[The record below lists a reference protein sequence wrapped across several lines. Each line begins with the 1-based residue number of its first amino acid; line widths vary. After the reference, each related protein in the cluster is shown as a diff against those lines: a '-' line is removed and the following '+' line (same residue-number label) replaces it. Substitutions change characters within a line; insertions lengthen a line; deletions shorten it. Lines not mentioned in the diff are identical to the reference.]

1 MNTQGPEMRMKLSTI
16 FSWLFATAFCFSGAI
31 AVSPFSKYG
40 QIQTV
45 QTYSSNPFYNQNSPY
60 NQTMPQPIYATG
72 PSIQTSDCQ
81 SVLATLVA
89 QQCSMMNNCQSAR
102 LSDVRPAVMLQLSRM
117 PGGNYATACAGYI
130 DSAFDNYKKNFSYNI
145 PTAGATFPA
154 ATTPNP
160 NVNNTTSQI
169 KIFPDAQKPQWATD
183 MAQRKQ
189 ELKEL
194 QAAAGANDAGL
205 EYAEFQKTYAD
216 LSFTERMANEAAG
229 FEPYKDKKAYDTL
242 KIETE
247 QEYLDKQAAALQA
260 KERMNSSL
268 EEYCKKY
275 PSDPD
280 CKNVTQATQQT
291 DEKDKLDEKGK
302 LKDNKPEQKPGEILL
317 II

>member
-1 MNTQGPEMRMKLSTI
+1 MNTQGPEMRMNLSTI
-16 FSWLFATAFCFSGAI
+16 FSWLFGTAFCFSGAI

-89 QQCSMMNNCQSAR
+89 QQCSMMNNCQNAR

-117 PGGNYATACAGYI
+117 PGGNYATACAGYM
-130 DSAFDNYKKNFSYNI
+130 DSAFDNYKKNFSYNT
-145 PTAGATFPA
+145 PTAGATFPT
-154 ATTPNP
+154 ATVPNP
-160 NVNNTTSQI
+160 NINDAGPQI
-169 KIFPDAQKPQWATD
+169 KIFPDAQKPQWATE

-189 ELKEL
+189 ELKDL

-247 QEYLDKQAAALQA
+247 QEYLESQQRIKQLKNSFCISAQDRFNILKSDLETVKKCIEAKIPISQCAL
-260 KERMNSSL
+260 
-268 EEYCKKY
+268 
-275 PSDPD
+275 
-280 CKNVTQATQQT
+280 
-291 DEKDKLDEKGK
+291 KGTY
-302 LKDNKPEQKPGEILL
+302 L
-317 II
+317 